1 MSGKKGPAIGT
12 AYHPQTDTGFNG
24 TGFNGTGFG
33 GTGRQAAQPIALARL
48 PRRRRP
54 GMIALA
60 VALVGAGIL
69 ASTAAYSATNHRVPV
84 LVAEANVPAGALIRA
99 SDVGTASVSVGA
111 GVQVIPA
118 SQMSQVVGQVAGTT
132 LHPGM
137 LLTAAEL
144 ATQRPPGPGQVLVP
158 LPVRP
163 SALPASGLQPGDQVL
178 VVATPGAQGQAGS
191 ANAAPAMSVPVAGV
205 VEAVS
210 TTANTDGFEVVDVLV
225 PAKSGADLAAQA
237 STGQFALIVTKR
249 SPA

>member
-1 MSGKKGPAIGT
+1 MNAMNGAAGPAIGM
-12 AYHPQTDTGFNG
+12 AYHPPADAAFNG
-24 TGFNGTGFG
+24 AE
-33 GTGRQAAQPIALARL
+33 RQADQAIALARL

-69 ASTAAYSATNHRVPV
+69 ASTAVYSATNRTVPV
-84 LVAEANVPAGALIRA
+84 LVAEANVPAGALIKA
-99 SDVGTASVSVGA
+99 SDLGTASVSVGR

-118 SQMSQVVGQVAGTT
+118 SQARQVVGQVAGTA

-144 ATQRPPGPGQVLVP
+144 ATSRPPGYGQVLVP
-158 LPVRP
+158 LAVRP
-163 SALPASGLQPGDQVL
+163 SALPASGLQAGDHVL
-178 VVATPGAQGQAGS
+178 VLATPGAQGQSGS
-191 ANAAPAMSVPVAGV
+191 TIAAPSLRAPVAGV

-210 TTANTDGFEVVDVLV
+210 TAVGTDGFGIVDVLV
-225 PAKSGADLAAQA
+225 PASSGASLAAQA

-249 SPA
+249 SAA

>member
-1 MSGKKGPAIGT
+1 MNGGTGPAIGT
-12 AYHPQTDTGFNG
+12 AYHPHAEAAFNG
-24 TGFNGTGFG
+24 AA
-33 GTGRQAAQPIALARL
+33 RQAGEAVALARL

-69 ASTAAYSATNHRVPV
+69 ASTAVYSATNQRVPV
-84 LVAEANVPAGALIRA
+84 LVAEANVPAGALIKA
-99 SDVGTASVSVGA
+99 ADLGTASVSVDG

-118 SQMSQVVGQVAGTT
+118 GQVRQVVGQVAGTA

-144 ATQRPPGPGQVLVP
+144 AASRPPGYGQVLVP

-163 SALPASGLQPGDQVL
+163 SALPASGLQAGDHVL
-178 VVATPGAQGQAGS
+178 IVATPGAQGQSGS
-191 ANAAPAMSVPVAGV
+191 TTAAPALSAPVAGV

-210 TTANTDGFEVVDVLV
+210 TAVSTDGFGIVDVLV
-225 PAKSGADLAAQA
+225 LAKSGPDLAAQA
-237 STGQFALIVTKR
+237 STGEFALIVTKR

>member
-1 MSGKKGPAIGT
+1 MTGKKGPAIGT
-12 AYHPQTDTGFNG
+12 AYHPQTDTTFNG
-24 TGFNGTGFG
+24 TANVG
-33 GTGRQAAQPIALARL
+33 AQPVALARL

-69 ASTAAYSATNHRVPV
+69 ASTAVYSETNHRAPV
-84 LVAEANVPAGALIRA
+84 LVVEANVPAGALITA

-118 SQMSQVVGQVAGTT
+118 SQLSQVIGQVAGTT

-144 ATQRPPGPGQVLVP
+144 ATERPPGAGQVLVP

-178 VVATPGAQGQAGS
+178 IVATPGAQGQAGS
-191 ANAAPAMSVPVAGV
+191 ANAAPALSVPVAGV
-205 VEAVS
+205 VEDVS
-210 TTANTDGFEVVDVLV
+210 ATANADGFGVVDVLV
-225 PAKSGADLAAQA
+225 PSKSGADLAAQA
-237 STGQFALIVTKR
+237 STGQFAVIVTKR

>member
-12 AYHPQTDTGFNG
+12 AYHPQTDAAFNG
-24 TGFNGTGFG
+24 GV
-33 GTGRQAAQPIALARL
+33 RQPAQPIALARL

-54 GMIALA
+54 GMIALS

-69 ASTAAYSATNHRVPV
+69 ASTAVYSATNRTVPV

-99 SDVGTASVSVGA
+99 GDVGTASVSVGA

-118 SQMSQVVGQVAGTT
+118 SQLSQVVGQVAGVT

-144 ATQRPPGPGQVLVP
+144 ATQRPPAPGQVLVP

-163 SALPASGLQPGDQVL
+163 SALPASGLQPGDHVL
-178 VVATPGAQGQAGS
+178 VVGTPGAQGQAGS

-205 VEAVS
+205 VAAVS
-210 TTANTDGFEVVDVLV
+210 TAASNDGFGVVDVLV

-237 STGQFALIVTKR
+237 STGQFAVIVTKR

>member
-1 MSGKKGPAIGT
+1 MSIGKGPAGRLTASGPAVGT
-12 AYHPQTDTGFNG
+12 AFHPEASPGFNG
-24 TGFNGTGFG
+24 
-33 GTGRQAAQPIALARL
+33 AARSGSQPIALARL

-60 VALVGAGIL
+60 IALVGAGIL
-69 ASTAAYSATNHRVPV
+69 ASTAVYSATNHRVPV
-84 LVAEANVPAGALIRA
+84 LAAQAYVPAGALITA
-99 SDVGTASVSVGA
+99 ADVGTASVSASA

-118 SQMSQVVGQVAGTT
+118 SQLRQVVGQVAGTT

-163 SALPASGLQPGDQVL
+163 SALPASGLRPGDHVL
-178 VVATPGAQGQAGS
+178 VVPTPGAQGQSGS
-191 ANAAPAMSVPVAGV
+191 GGAAPAMTAPVAGI

-210 TTANTDGFEVVDVLV
+210 AGTSTDGFGVVDILV
-225 PAKSGADLAAQA
+225 PYKSGPGLAAQA
-237 STGQFALIVTKR
+237 STGQVAIIITRR

>member
-1 MSGKKGPAIGT
+1 MNGGTGPAIGT
-12 AYHPQTDTGFNG
+12 AYHPQADAAFNG
-24 TGFNGTGFG
+24 AARHSG
-33 GTGRQAAQPIALARL
+33 QAIALARL

-69 ASTAAYSATNHRVPV
+69 ASTAIYSATNRTVPV
-84 LVAEANVPAGALIRA
+84 LVAEAKVPAGALITA
-99 SDVGTASVSVGA
+99 SDLGTASVSVGR

-118 SQMSQVVGQVAGTT
+118 SQVSQVVGQVAGTA
-132 LHPGM
+132 LYPGM

-144 ATQRPPGPGQVLVP
+144 ATSRPPGYGQVLVP
-158 LPVRP
+158 LPVRR
-163 SALPASGLQPGDQVL
+163 SALPASGLQAGDHVL

-191 ANAAPAMSVPVAGV
+191 STAAPTLSVPVAGV

-210 TTANTDGFEVVDVLV
+210 AVVGTDGFGIVDVLV
-225 PAKSGADLAAQA
+225 PARSGTGLAAQA

>member
-1 MSGKKGPAIGT
+1 MTGKKGPAIGT
-12 AYHPQTDTGFNG
+12 AYHPQTDTTFNG
-24 TGFNGTGFG
+24 TANVG
-33 GTGRQAAQPIALARL
+33 AQPIALARL

-69 ASTAAYSATNHRVPV
+69 ASSAVYSETNHRAPV
-84 LVAEANVPAGALIRA
+84 LVAEANVPAGALITA
-99 SDVGTASVSVGA
+99 SDVGTASVSAGA

-118 SQMSQVVGQVAGTT
+118 SQLSQVIGQVAGTT

-144 ATQRPPGPGQVLVP
+144 ATERPPAAGQVLVP

-163 SALPASGLQPGDQVL
+163 SALPASGLQQGDQVL
-178 VVATPGAQGQAGS
+178 IVATPGAQGQAGS
-191 ANAAPAMSVPVAGV
+191 ASAAPALSVPVTGV
-205 VEAVS
+205 VEDVS
-210 TTANTDGFEVVDVLV
+210 ATANADGFGVVDVLV
-225 PAKSGADLAAQA
+225 PSKSGADLAAQA
-237 STGQFALIVTKR
+237 STGQFAVIVTKR

>member
-1 MSGKKGPAIGT
+1 MSGKEGPAIGT
-12 AYHPQTDTGFNG
+12 AYHPQADTAFNG
-24 TGFNGTGFG
+24 AS
-33 GTGRQAAQPIALARL
+33 RQAAQPIALARL

-69 ASTAAYSATNHRVPV
+69 ASTAVYSATNHRAPV
-84 LVAEANVPAGALIRA
+84 LVAEAYVPAGGLITA
-99 SDVGTASVSVGA
+99 GDLGTASVSAGG

-118 SQMSQVVGQVAGTT
+118 SQLSQVVGHVAGTT

-163 SALPASGLQPGDQVL
+163 SALPASGLRPGDHVL

-191 ANAAPAMSVPVAGV
+191 ATAAPALTVPVAGV
-205 VEAVS
+205 VEAVNMAS
-210 TTANTDGFEVVDVLV
+210 NTDGFGVVDVLV
-225 PAKSGADLAAQA
+225 AAGNGGDLAAQA

>member
-1 MSGKKGPAIGT
+1 MSGGKGPAIGT
-12 AYHPQTDTGFNG
+12 AFHPETDSVFNG
-24 TGFNGTGFG
+24 AV
-33 GTGRQAAQPIALARL
+33 RQVGQPIALARL

-69 ASTAAYSATNHRVPV
+69 ASTAVYSATSHRVPV
-84 LVAEANVPAGALIRA
+84 LVAEADVPAGALIRA
-99 SDVGTASVSVGA
+99 SDVGTASVSVSA

-118 SQMSQVVGQVAGTT
+118 SQLSQVVGQVAGTA

-144 ATQRPPGPGQVLVP
+144 ARQRPPGDGQVLVP

-163 SALPASGLQPGDQVL
+163 SALPASGLQPGDHVL
-178 VVATPGAQGQAGS
+178 VVATPGAQGQSGS
-191 ANAAPAMSVPVAGV
+191 ATAAPAMSTPVAGV

-210 TTANTDGFEVVDVLV
+210 TAARTDGFGVVDILV
-225 PAKSGADLAAQA
+225 PAKSGPELAAQA
-237 STGQFALIVTKR
+237 STGQFALILTRR